1 MTEMSSSKYFW
12 SMKINHSQMIYIFQD
27 QKLVCLNT
35 EHRNSTV
42 EIQDFPEVE
51 VPTLQGDP
59 KHTILPIFSKNCMK
73 LKEFGS
79 QGGYMSK
86 ILLCRSATAPLTS
99 LG

>member
-51 VPTLQGDP
+51 EPTFQGDQ
-59 KHTILPIFSKNCMK
+59 KHTIFQFFPK
-73 LKEFGS
+73 
-79 QGGYMSK
+79 
-86 ILLCRSATAPLTS
+86 TAWN
-99 LG
+99 